1 MLNKKRK
8 VLLITER
15 RADYSRFKPIIN
27 EIKKDKILDYRLVV
41 TGLHLLKSH
50 GNTKNEI
57 KSDNFKISKEI
68 KNFQDDGKNT
78 TGAGMAKAMGKVF
91 LQLSEYVEKI
101 KPDIILSGFDIGANF
116 VLTVVGAHLNIPVA
130 HIQGGEVT
138 GSIDESLRH
147 AMSKF
152 SNYHYVANNDAKKR
166 LVKMG
171 EISKDIHVVGCPSID
186 ALLLEKELNLKKLLK
201 KFRLNEKKKFL
212 LLIQHPITTEVSRS
226 ENQIVKTLKAIRK
239 SSIQTLIILPNNDSG
254 YLNIVKKIKK
264 SEFRWTKTLTLSE
277 YKTLLK
283 NCSVL
288 VGNSSSGIHEAS
300 TFKIPVV
307 NIGSRQ
313 NKRLKPKNVVNVAH
327 DEKQIFKA
335 IKLVLKK
342 NFKAKISKIKNPYG
356 NGRSAKKIVN
366 LLKNIDLNRNTQK
379 TINY

>member
-1 MLNKKRK
+1 
-8 VLLITER
+8 
-15 RADYSRFKPIIN
+15 
-27 EIKKDKILDYRLVV
+27 
-41 TGLHLLKSH
+41 
-50 GNTKNEI
+50 
-57 KSDNFKISKEI
+57 
-68 KNFQDDGKNT
+68 
-78 TGAGMAKAMGKVF
+78 MGKVF

-171 EISKDIHVVGCPSID
+171 EISKDVHVVGCPSID

-342 NFKAKISKIKNPYG
+342 SFKAKISKIKNPYG

-366 LLKNIDLNRNTQK
+366 LLKNIDLSRNTQK

>member
-166 LVKMG
+166 LEKMG

-201 KFRLNEKKKFL
+201 KFKLNEKKKFL
-212 LLIQHPITTEVSRS
+212 LLIQHPITTEVLRS

-342 NFKAKISKIKNPYG
+342 SFKAKISKIKNPYG

>member
-171 EISKDIHVVGCPSID
+171 EISKDVHVVGCPSID
-186 ALLLEKELNLKKLLK
+186 ALLLEKELKLKKLLK

-342 NFKAKISKIKNPYG
+342 SFKAKISKIKNPYG

-366 LLKNIDLNRNTQK
+366 LLKNIDLSRNTQK

>member
-171 EISKDIHVVGCPSID
+171 EISKDVHVVGCPSID

-342 NFKAKISKIKNPYG
+342 SFKAKISKIKNPYG

-366 LLKNIDLNRNTQK
+366 LLKNIDLSRNTQK

>member
-15 RADYSRFKPIIN
+15 RADYSRFKTIIN

-171 EISKDIHVVGCPSID
+171 EISKDVHVVGCPSID

-342 NFKAKISKIKNPYG
+342 SFKAKISKIKNPYG

>member
-15 RADYSRFKPIIN
+15 RADYSRFKTIIN

-57 KSDNFKISKEI
+57 KSDNFKISMEI

-171 EISKDIHVVGCPSID
+171 EISKDVHVVGCPSID

-342 NFKAKISKIKNPYG
+342 SFKAKISKIKNPYG

>member
-171 EISKDIHVVGCPSID
+171 EISKDVHVVGCPSID

>member
-171 EISKDIHVVGCPSID
+171 EISKDVHVVGCPSID

-313 NKRLKPKNVVNVAH
+313 NKRLKPKNVVNVSH

>member
-1 MLNKKRK
+1 MK
-8 VLLITER
+8 
-15 RADYSRFKPIIN
+15 
-27 EIKKDKILDYRLVV
+27 
-41 TGLHLLKSH
+41 
-50 GNTKNEI
+50 
-57 KSDNFKISKEI
+57 
-68 KNFQDDGKNT
+68 
-78 TGAGMAKAMGKVF
+78 
-91 LQLSEYVEKI
+91 
-101 KPDIILSGFDIGANF
+101 
-116 VLTVVGAHLNIPVA
+116 
-130 HIQGGEVT
+130 
-138 GSIDESLRH
+138 
-147 AMSKF
+147 
-152 SNYHYVANNDAKKR
+152 
-166 LVKMG
+166 
-171 EISKDIHVVGCPSID
+171 
-186 ALLLEKELNLKKLLK
+186 
-201 KFRLNEKKKFL
+201 KKKFL
-212 LLIQHPITTEVSRS
+212 LLIQHPITTEVLRS

-342 NFKAKISKIKNPYG
+342 SFKAKISKIKNPYG

>member
-166 LVKMG
+166 LEKMG

-212 LLIQHPITTEVSRS
+212 LLIQHPITTEVLRS

-342 NFKAKISKIKNPYG
+342 SFKAKISKIKNPYG

>member
-1 MLNKKRK
+1 M
-8 VLLITER
+8 
-15 RADYSRFKPIIN
+15 
-27 EIKKDKILDYRLVV
+27 

-166 LVKMG
+166 LKDNKPVVVIMKTIMG
-171 EISKDIHVVGCPSID
+171 KGVDFMENSHKWHGIAPDD
-186 ALLLEKELNLKKLLK
+186 DQLKKALSQLD
-201 KFRLNEKKKFL
+201 E
-212 LLIQHPITTEVSRS
+212 
-226 ENQIVKTLKAIRK
+226 TLG
-239 SSIQTLIILPNNDSG
+239 D
-254 YLNIVKKIKK
+254 Y
-264 SEFRWTKTLTLSE
+264 
-277 YKTLLK
+277 
-283 NCSVL
+283 
-288 VGNSSSGIHEAS
+288 
-300 TFKIPVV
+300 
-307 NIGSRQ
+307 
-313 NKRLKPKNVVNVAH
+313 
-327 DEKQIFKA
+327 
-335 IKLVLKK
+335 
-342 NFKAKISKIKNPYG
+342 
-356 NGRSAKKIVN
+356 
-366 LLKNIDLNRNTQK
+366 
-379 TINY
+379 